1 VRERFAAQ
9 QGKIVGSTPQDFRK
23 FIAGEIDG
31 WKTVARAGN
40 IKAE

>member
-1 VRERFAAQ
+1 VRERFTAQ
-9 QGKIVGSTPQDFRK
+9 QGEIVGSTPQDFRK
-23 FIAGEIDG
+23 FIADGITG